1 MNDKR
6 FWTIRLALGS
16 LVLGSLA
23 LGGPLLTAVH
33 AQSGGAARP
42 DNAST
47 ARYEPSR
54 ADFPNPERGFYADSY
69 FTTEEAP
76 NALDAAALVREKEA
90 AGFRVSLVHRSYYLP
105 GYRGAG
111 HLPQTFLDL
120 VASDLASARRAGV
133 KLILRFAYRPN
144 ANYEGEPVYRD
155 PTRSAI
161 LQHLEDLAPVLRA
174 NEGVIAYVDAGLLG
188 AWGEWHSAT
197 PNNRDDDPANDPDG
211 PLMSELYGSPDPV
224 GPGPAGNPDNPN
236 YALLNWDRK
245 LPNAITLEIVEK
257 LLGVVP
263 AARPVAIRYPLAKAV
278 LLEGDAKAELTEP
291 LTDATAYQDTLRA
304 RLGAVNDCF
313 LASVDDFGT
322 YYYGGVPGLE
332 TPAEVAAQIEREK
345 DYLSRDNLYLPMG
358 GETCADEPYTAPG
371 FGTFPEYAEHELERL
386 RWSTLNID
394 YNENTLSALG
404 GYLGTVKRRLGYR
417 FVLERSSLPETV
429 GAGARVNLRLTLT
442 NAGYAS
448 PFNPRGLEVVFR
460 GEAGRLVRR
469 TVRVDY
475 RRNTDPRYWKP
486 GETTTVDLPVAA
498 PDEPGSYRVLLNLP
512 DPLLPN
518 VVSTTVAGTTL
529 SRSYAVRLASEGV
542 WEPTTGFNRLAHTLR
557 VR

>member
-1 MNDKR
+1 MHNKR
-6 FWTIRLALGS
+6 FWTTGLLLGAL
-16 LVLGSLA
+16 L
-23 LGGPLLTAVH
+23 PTAVC
-33 AQSGGAARP
+33 AQSGGSSAEAAARP
-42 DNAST
+42 EGVST

-69 FTTEEAP
+69 FSTEDAP

-90 AGFRVSLVHRSYYLP
+90 AGFQVSLIHRSYYLP
-105 GYRGAG
+105 GYRDAE
-111 HLPQTFLDL
+111 HLPQTFLDR
-120 VASDLASARRAGV
+120 VAGDLASARRAGV

-155 PTRSAI
+155 PTRGAI
-161 LQHLEDLAPVLRA
+161 LQHLEDLAPVLGA
-174 NEGVIAYVDAGLLG
+174 NAGVIAYVDAGLLG

-211 PLMSELYGSPDPV
+211 PLMDELYGSPDPV
-224 GPGPAGNPDNPN
+224 GPGPGGNPENPN

-245 LPNAITLEIVEK
+245 LPNAITREIVDK
-257 LLGVVP
+257 LLEVVP
-263 AARPVAIRYPLAKAV
+263 GTRAVAIRYPLAKAA
-278 LLEGDAKAELTEP
+278 LLEGEVEAALTEP
-291 LTDATAYQDTLRA
+291 LADATAYQNTPRA

-322 YYYGGVPGLE
+322 YYYGGIPGLD

-371 FGTFPEYAEHELERL
+371 FRTFPEYAKHELERL

-394 YNENTLSALG
+394 YNENTLDALG
-404 GYLGTVKRRLGYR
+404 GYLETVKRRLGYR
-417 FVLERSSLPETV
+417 LVLQRSSLPGTV
-429 GAGARVNLRLTLT
+429 GAGARVNLRLRLT

-460 GEAGRLVRR
+460 KEDGSLVRR
-469 TVRVDY
+469 AVEVDHKSG
-475 RRNTDPRYWKP
+475 TDPRYWKP
-486 GETTTVDLPVAA
+486 GETTTVDLPVSA
-498 PDEPGSYRVLLNLP
+498 PEEPGTYRVLLNLP

-518 VVSTTVAGTTL
+518 VVSPTAAGTTP
-529 SRSYAVRLASEGV
+529 SRTYAIRLANEGV
-542 WEPTTGFNRLAHTLR
+542 WEADTGLNQLAHTLT